1 MANRSTDG
9 TCNRY
14 KVKPENERKLIEFL
28 KQHGKSK

>member
-28 KQHGKSK
+28 KHVAGK

>member
-9 TCNRY
+9 TCRY